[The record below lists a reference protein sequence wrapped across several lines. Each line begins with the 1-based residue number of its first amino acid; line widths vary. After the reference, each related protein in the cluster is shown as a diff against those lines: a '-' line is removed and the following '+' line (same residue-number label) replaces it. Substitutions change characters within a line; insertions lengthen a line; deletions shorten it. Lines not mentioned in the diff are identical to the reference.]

1 MPNTPSKS
9 NSLPAVLITGCSSGL
24 GHALALRFVK
34 AGHPTY
40 ATARSVESISDL
52 AAAGCHTWQLDVTN
66 ARQIA
71 DAVATVEQ
79 QYGQVGI
86 LINNAAIGL
95 MTPIETV
102 PIKQV
107 RQQYETNV
115 FGVLAVTQ
123 AVIPGMRKAGV
134 GRIVNIGSS
143 GGEFTTPGGGVY
155 QATKYAARLDDRRYA
170 YGAQGLWH

>member
-40 ATARSVESISDL
+40 ATA
-52 AAAGCHTWQLDVTN
+52 
-66 ARQIA
+66 
-71 DAVATVEQ
+71 TVEQ
-79 QYGQVGI
+79 QHGQVGI

-102 PIKQV
+102 PIEQV
-107 RQQYETNV
+107 RQQYETSV

-123 AVIPGMRKAGV
+123 AVIPGM
-134 GRIVNIGSS
+134 
-143 GGEFTTPGGGVY
+143 
-155 QATKYAARLDDRRYA
+155 
-170 YGAQGLWH
+170 H